1 MSVEGLAFLDEETPK
16 IVMFCGKGGVGKTTC
31 ASTAAVHFAQL
42 GLRTIL
48 LSTDPAPSLS
58 DMLEV
63 DVSGGITPIEAV
75 PGLDAVDS
83 F

>member
-1 MSVEGLAFLDEETPK
+1 MSGRDLWFLDEEKPK

-31 ASTAAVHFAQL
+31 ASTVAVHFAQL
-42 GLRTIL
+42 GLRTLL

-63 DVSGGITPIEAV
+63 DVSGDITLIDAV
-75 PGLDAVDS
+75 PGLDAV
-83 F
+83 